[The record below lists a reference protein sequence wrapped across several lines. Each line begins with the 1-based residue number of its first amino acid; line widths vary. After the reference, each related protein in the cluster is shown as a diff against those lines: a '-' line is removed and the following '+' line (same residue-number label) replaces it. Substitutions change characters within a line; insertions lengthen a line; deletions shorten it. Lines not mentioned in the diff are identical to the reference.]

1 MNIQNFEAIVLN
13 HKDNVGT
20 SIKTLRR
27 NSIIKLK
34 SYNKLINFLLKDD
47 INLCHKFS
55 LKIIKKGEK
64 IFKYGEVIGIAID
77 DIKKGKHVHIHN
89 IKSLRG

>member
-1 MNIQNFEAIVLN
+1 MNFQNFEAIVLN

-34 SYNKLINFLLKDD
+34 TYNKLINFLIKDD
-47 INLCHKFS
+47 INL
-55 LKIIKKGEK
+55 
-64 IFKYGEVIGIAID
+64 
-77 DIKKGKHVHIHN
+77 
-89 IKSLRG
+89 